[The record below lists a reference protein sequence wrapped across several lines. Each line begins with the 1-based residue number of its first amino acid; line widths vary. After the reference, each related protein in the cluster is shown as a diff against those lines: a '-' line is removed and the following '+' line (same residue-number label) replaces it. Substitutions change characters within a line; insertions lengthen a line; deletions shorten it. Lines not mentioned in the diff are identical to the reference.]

1 MQDGSGF
8 EFSTLVGGS
17 NVDTAAGIDI
27 DVVRNIYVTG
37 SSVSTDFPATP
48 GAFQPQRVFGNEI
61 VVFKMPPEGSAL
73 TYATYIGTSAQ
84 DRAGAIAVDR
94 QGHAHITGETTA
106 ADYPAVGALQAA
118 GGGADSFVTRL
129 NFAGSALLYSGLL
142 GGSGDE
148 QSGREDSVPYGKSIA
163 VNERCEAFVTGITDS
178 LNFPTKAP
186 LQAAIKGNDDGF
198 VAKFDLDFDNG
209 SPAIFCNGAVLAP
222 LSPTIRGAAP
232 RAIGTV
238 FGRDFSADTVLDP
251 ELDGQGKVG
260 TNLAGVCVEIDS
272 TRGPVFAVV
281 SGKNGQ
287 VNFGYPVETSPGWH
301 AVRVVKGCGTPQEV
315 KSEPQFVLVAARS
328 PQFFNFV
335 NQVDGVKPL
344 AAVNET
350 QGILAGPADLFGGQV
365 EIAPAKPGD
374 FVTVYPTG
382 FGATEPPL
390 MTGQIPGGIFSTT
403 GQVEVRLGGRV
414 IPPGDIVY
422 AGAAP
427 CCAGLDQLTF
437 RVPAD
442 MPPGQ
447 HELIITIDG
456 VASPQGPFLVVGQ
469 P

>member
-1 MQDGSGF
+1 VRAVLGNENDAWVAKFNPQGSTRIYAGYLGGTSSDTGAAIAVHDGRAHVTGSTASANFPTTVGAYSRTHAGATDIFVTKIMQDGSGF

-301 AVRVVKGCGTPQEV
+301 AVRGVMGCGTPQE
-315 KSEPQFVLVAARS
+315 A
-328 PQFFNFV
+328 
-335 NQVDGVKPL
+335 
-344 AAVNET
+344 
-350 QGILAGPADLFGGQV
+350 
-365 EIAPAKPGD
+365 
-374 FVTVYPTG
+374 
-382 FGATEPPL
+382 
-390 MTGQIPGGIFSTT
+390 
-403 GQVEVRLGGRV
+403 
-414 IPPGDIVY
+414 
-422 AGAAP
+422 
-427 CCAGLDQLTF
+427 
-437 RVPAD
+437 
-442 MPPGQ
+442 
-447 HELIITIDG
+447 
-456 VASPQGPFLVVGQ
+456 
-469 P
+469 